1 MKLLRESVRKI
12 MFEMFGGGAR
22 QRLEPDDFKDNID
35 YKFAEYAINEKH
47 FSLSAEDKEHAKL
60 EYGGLEGVRDGV
72 IYSGGRISSEKQLQL
87 LRQLENGGSTT
98 VSMKSYSH
106 LKATARSFSDFVMT
120 YDPIAGGKAMKAAM
134 ERGSAG
140 EFGSYLITIEAN
152 ENTILINTLREDG
165 VTRSVENELI
175 VDGEVNV
182 VSVDIVAPMQ
192 KDSWTQQT
200 IEEWDSLKDLDGA
213 NFLGAWLEHHR
224 IDPWQGGHLEEY
236 LDEMT
241 NSIDELVELLVEY
254 KNVRILD
261 SNRNK
266 YGEWLNNHHLVNQLI
281 DRIEL
286 TKPPRSVD
294 ISTKLGGKSVY
305 LGKQLKAKVISQ
317 KGMSLVEESYEDAK
331 SKLEDYML
339 DMLEQVSEE
348 SLGVAGNK
356 WSISGTMVF
365 YYVRQYVFVLETMS
379 KLGILE
385 YKHTRPIEHF
395 QGWMEEITEIGLT
408 QGNWKEHQSILQ
420 DVPKVSEWKS
430 MMDFL
435 EDKADSDLALDLVL
449 QDYLRMVYQ
458 SANNYREINKW
469 EDNGEFLREL
479 PDMLGRAVGA
489 MR

>member
-1 MKLLRESVRKI
+1 MKLLRETIRRI
-12 MFEMFGGGAR
+12 MSEMFGGGAR
-22 QRLEPDDFKDNID
+22 KNLNPDDFKDQID
-35 YKFAEYAINEKH
+35 YKFAEYAFNEKYL
-47 FSLSAEDKEHAKL
+47 SLSAEEKEHAKL
-60 EYGGLEGVRDGV
+60 EYGGLDGVRDGV
-72 IYSGGRISSEKQLQL
+72 IYSGGRIESEKQLEALQKI
-87 LRQLENGGSTT
+87 QDGGQTT
-98 VSMKSYSH
+98 VSSKSYSH
-106 LKATARSFSDFVMT
+106 LKATARSFADFVMT

-134 ERGSAG
+134 ERGSAR

-152 ENTILINTLREDG
+152 ENTILINTRRKNG
-165 VTRSVENELI
+165 VTRSVESELI

-182 VSVDIVAPMQ
+182 VSVDIVAPLQ
-192 KDSWTQQT
+192 KASWTQQT
-200 IEEWDSLKDLDGA
+200 IEEWDNLKDLDSA

-241 NSIDELVELLVEY
+241 SRIDGLVELLVEY
-254 KNVRILD
+254 KNVKILE
-261 SNRNK
+261 SNKKK
-266 YGEWLNNHHLVNQLI
+266 YSEWLSNHSLVNQLI

-286 TKPPRSVD
+286 TKTPRSVE
-294 ISTKLGGKSVY
+294 ISTKLDGESVY
-305 LGKQLKAKVISQ
+305 LGKQLKSKVIAQ

-331 SKLEDYML
+331 SKLEDYMFEML
-339 DMLEQVSEE
+339 DQVSEE
-348 SLGVAGNK
+348 SLGVVGNT
-356 WSISGTMVF
+356 WSVSGTMVF

-385 YKHTRPIEHF
+385 YKHTRPLEHF

-408 QGNWKEHQSILQ
+408 QGNWKEHRSVLQ

-449 QDYLRMVYQ
+449 KDYLRMIYQ
-458 SANNYREINKW
+458 SVNNNREINKW
-469 EDNGEFLREL
+469 EDKKEFFREL